1 MVYKTIWQWG
11 HIMPDKKITTV
22 RTAVA
27 LGIGSMVGAGIFALM
42 GEAAAIAGSGV
53 WLSFLMAGII
63 ALLTGHSFVE
73 LGVRYPTR
81 GGIVEYLV
89 RAYGVGIF
97 SGGCSI
103 LYYIAQLI
111 GMAMIAMAFGK
122 FASKLIGIE
131 ENLEL
136 WDHVFA
142 SGLVLTLVFLTL
154 TGSTLIRKV
163 QKIFVMTNLVI
174 LAGFAMLLSGQ
185 SGGEVIHA
193 DSWPKITPLLGSL
206 ALTFFAFTGFAV
218 ISNAAGQMVK
228 PERDLP
234 RAMYTTIVIVMLLY
248 LGVSLAV
255 VGSVSAEELATSGPM
270 LLVRAARAAFGEIG
284 YYVLLISAVAAT
296 ITCLNGGLFGVT
308 NITFT
313 LAEKGQLP
321 SRFMKEVR
329 ASTRGLTI
337 SAVLALLMINF
348 LSLSTVAL
356 LGGATTL
363 MVYSLVNFGALRLI
377 TDAGLHRLLI
387 ILSVVVCVLTIL
399 IWTVHTFRA
408 SPDTLSVFF
417 FFLVISFLAEWLLQ
431 RIKGRKIRVGAEA
444 PVPET
449 D

>member
-1 MVYKTIWQWG
+1 
-11 HIMPDKKITTV
+11 MPDKKIITV

-42 GEAAAIAGSGV
+42 GEAAAIAGSAV

-73 LGVRYPTR
+73 LGIRYPTR

-89 RAYGVGIF
+89 RAYGVGLF

-111 GMAMIAMAFGK
+111 GMSMIAMAFGK

-142 SGLVLTLVFLTL
+142 SGLILVLVILTLA
-154 TGSTLIRKV
+154 GSTLIRKV
-163 QKIFVMTNLVI
+163 QKVFVITNLVI
-174 LAGFAMLLSGQ
+174 LTGFAILLSGQ
-185 SGGEVIHA
+185 TGGEAVQTG
-193 DSWPKITPLLGSL
+193 SWPGMIPLLGSL
-206 ALTFFAFTGFAV
+206 ALTFFAFTGFSV

-234 RAMYTTIVIVMLLY
+234 RAMYATIGIVMVLY
-248 LGVSLAV
+248 LGVALAV

-270 LLVRAARAAFGEIG
+270 LLVNAARSTLGETG

-337 SAVLALLMINF
+337 SAALALIMINF
-348 LSLSTVAL
+348 LSLSTVAA

-363 MVYSLVNFGALRLI
+363 MVYSLANFGALRLI
-377 TDAGLHRLLI
+377 KDAGFHRVLI
-387 ILSVVVCVLTIL
+387 LLSVVVCVLTIL
-399 IWTVHTFRA
+399 VWTIHTFRA
-408 SPDTLSVFF
+408 SPRTLSVFF
-417 FFLVISFLAEWLLQ
+417 FFLVISFVAEWLLQ
-431 RIKGRKIRVGAEA
+431 RVKGRKIRQGAEA
-444 PVPET
+444 PGPET
-449 D
+449 V

>member
-1 MVYKTIWQWG
+1 MQDQKTIS
-11 HIMPDKKITTV
+11 V
-22 RTAVA
+22 RTAIT

-42 GEAAAIAGSGV
+42 GEAAALAGSAV
-53 WLSFLMAGII
+53 WISFLMAGVI

-73 LGVRYPTR
+73 LGIRYPTR

-89 RAYGVGIF
+89 KAYGVGLF

-111 GMAMIAMAFGK
+111 GMSLIAMAFGK
-122 FASKLIGIE
+122 FAVKLIGIE
-131 ENLEL
+131 DNLII
-136 WDHVFA
+136 WDRVLA
-142 SGLVLTLVFLTL
+142 SGLILLLVVLTLA
-154 TGSTLIRKV
+154 GSTMIRRI
-163 QKIFVMTNLVI
+163 QKFFVITNLVI
-174 LAGFAMLLSGQ
+174 LTGFAVLLSSQ
-185 SGGEVIHA
+185 GGEDLIHA
-193 DSWPKITPLLGSL
+193 DSLSNITPLLGSL

-218 ISNAAGQMVK
+218 ISNAAGQMANPK
-228 PERDLP
+228 RDLP
-234 RAMYTTIVIVMLLY
+234 RAMYATIVIVMLLY

-255 VGSVSAEELATSGPM
+255 VGLVSAEELRSGGPM
-270 LLVRAARAAFGEIG
+270 LLVRAARSAFGEIG

-337 SAVLALLMINF
+337 SAVLALVMINF
-348 LSLSTVAL
+348 LSLSAVAS

-377 TDAGLHRLLI
+377 TGAGFHRLLI

-431 RIKGRKIRVGAEA
+431 RIKGRKIRQGAET
-444 PVPET
+444 PEPESGST
-449 D
+449 SIV

>member
-1 MVYKTIWQWG
+1 MAEQRI
-11 HIMPDKKITTV
+11 ITV
-22 RTAVA
+22 RTAIA

-42 GEAAAIAGSGV
+42 GEAAAVAGSAV
-53 WLSFLMAGII
+53 WVSFLMAGII

-136 WDHVFA
+136 WDQVFA
-142 SGLVLTLVFLTL
+142 SGLILVLVILTLA
-154 TGSTLIRKV
+154 GSTLIRKV
-163 QKIFVMTNLVI
+163 QKVFVITNLVI
-174 LAGFAMLLSGQ
+174 LAGFAVLLSGQ
-185 SGGEVIHA
+185 TGGEAIQA
-193 DSWPKITPLLGSL
+193 DSWPGMTPLLGSL

-234 RAMYTTIVIVMLLY
+234 RAMYATIGIVMVLY
-248 LGVSLAV
+248 LGVALAV

-270 LLVRAARAAFGEIG
+270 LLVNAARSTLGETG

-337 SAVLALLMINF
+337 SAGLALIMINF
-348 LSLSTVAL
+348 LSLSTVAA

-363 MVYSLVNFGALRLI
+363 MVYSLANFGALRLI
-377 TDAGLHRLLI
+377 KDAGFHRVLI
-387 ILSVVVCVLTIL
+387 LLSVVVCVLTIL
-399 IWTVHTFRA
+399 VWTIHTFRA
-408 SPDTLSVFF
+408 SPRTLSVFF
-417 FFLVISFLAEWLLQ
+417 FFLVISFVAEWLLQ
-431 RIKGRKIRVGAEA
+431 RVKGRKIRQGAAA
-444 PVPET
+444 PGPQT

>member
-1 MVYKTIWQWG
+1 
-11 HIMPDKKITTV
+11 MPEKNVITV
-22 RTAVA
+22 RTAIA

-42 GEAAAIAGSGV
+42 GEAAAVAGSAI
-53 WLSFLMAGII
+53 WLSFGMAGII

-73 LGVRYPTR
+73 LGIRYPTR

-111 GMAMIAMAFGK
+111 GMSMIAMAFGK

-131 ENLEL
+131 NNLEF
-136 WDHVFA
+136 WDHAFA
-142 SGLVLTLVFLTL
+142 SGLILVLVFLTL
-154 TGSTLIRKV
+154 AGSTLIRKV

-174 LAGFAMLLSGQ
+174 LAGFAVLLSGQ
-185 SGGEVIHA
+185 SGGDLVHA
-193 DSWPKITPLLGSL
+193 DSWPAITPLLGSL

-218 ISNAAGQMVK
+218 ISNAAGQMAE

-234 RAMYTTIVIVMLLY
+234 RAMYATIVIVMVLY
-248 LGVSLAV
+248 LAVALAV
-255 VGSVSAEELATSGPM
+255 VGSVSAEELASSGPM
-270 LLVRAARAAFGEIG
+270 LLVQAARSAFGEIG
-284 YYVLLISAVAAT
+284 YYVLLISALAAT
-296 ITCLNGGLFGVT
+296 VTCLNGGLFGVT

-337 SAVLALLMINF
+337 SAVLALIMINF

-363 MVYSLVNFGALRLI
+363 MVYSLVNIGALRLI
-377 TDAGLHRLLI
+377 TDAGYHRILI
-387 ILSVVVCVLTIL
+387 LLSVVVCVLTIL
-399 IWTVHTFRA
+399 IWTVHTFRT
-408 SPDTLSVFF
+408 SPQTLSVFF
-417 FFLVISFLAEWLLQ
+417 FFMAISFVAEWLLQ
-431 RIKGRKIRVGAEA
+431 KIKGRKIRPIHAA
-444 PVPET
+444 
-449 D
+449 

>member
-1 MVYKTIWQWG
+1 MAE
-11 HIMPDKKITTV
+11 KKVTTV
-22 RTAVA
+22 RTAIA

-42 GEAAAIAGSGV
+42 GEAAAIAGSAI

-111 GMAMIAMAFGK
+111 GMSMIAMAFGK

-131 ENLEL
+131 NNLEL
-136 WDHVFA
+136 WDQVFA
-142 SGLVLTLVFLTL
+142 SGLILVLVFLTL
-154 TGSTLIRKV
+154 AGSTLIRKV
-163 QKIFVMTNLVI
+163 QKVFVMTNLVI
-174 LAGFAMLLSGQ
+174 LAGFAVLLSGQ
-185 SGGEVIHA
+185 AGGDVVHA
-193 DSWPKITPLLGSL
+193 ESWPEITPLLGSL

-218 ISNAAGQMVK
+218 ISNAAGQMAK
-228 PERDLP
+228 PESDLP
-234 RAMYTTIVIVMLLY
+234 RAMYATIVIVMLLY

-255 VGSVSAEELATSGPM
+255 VGSVSAEELASSVPM
-270 LLVRAARAAFGEIG
+270 LLVQAARSEFGEIG
-284 YYVLLISAVAAT
+284 YYVLLVSAVAAT

-337 SAVLALLMINF
+337 SALLALIMINF
-348 LSLSTVAL
+348 MSLSTVAL

-377 TDAGLHRLLI
+377 TDAGFHRVLI
-387 ILSVVVCVLTIL
+387 MLSVVVCVLTIL
-399 IWTVHTFRA
+399 IWVVHTFRS
-408 SPDTLSVFF
+408 SPQTLSVFF
-417 FFLVISFLAEWLLQ
+417 SFLVISFVAEWLLQ
-431 RIKGRKIRVGAEA
+431 RIKGRKIKPGAEA
-444 PVPET
+444 QQP
-449 D
+449 

>member
-1 MVYKTIWQWG
+1 
-11 HIMPDKKITTV
+11 MPEKNIITV
-22 RTAVA
+22 RTAIA

-42 GEAAAIAGSGV
+42 GEAAAVAGSAV
-53 WLSFLMAGII
+53 WLSFGMAGII

-73 LGVRYPTR
+73 LGIRYPTR

-111 GMAMIAMAFGK
+111 GMSMIAMAFGK

-131 ENLEL
+131 ENLEF
-136 WDHVFA
+136 WDHAFA
-142 SGLVLTLVFLTL
+142 SGLILVLVFLTL
-154 TGSTLIRKV
+154 AGSTLIRKV
-163 QKIFVMTNLVI
+163 QKVFVMTNLVI
-174 LAGFAMLLSGQ
+174 LAGFAVLLSGQ
-185 SGGEVIHA
+185 AGGDLVHA
-193 DSWPKITPLLGSL
+193 DSWPTITPLLGSL

-218 ISNAAGQMVK
+218 ISNAAGQMAE

-234 RAMYTTIVIVMLLY
+234 RAMYATIVIVMVLY
-248 LGVSLAV
+248 LAVALAV
-255 VGSVSAEELATSGPM
+255 VGSVSAEELASSGPM
-270 LLVRAARAAFGEIG
+270 LLVQAARSAFGEIG
-284 YYVLLISAVAAT
+284 YYVLLISALAAT
-296 ITCLNGGLFGVT
+296 VTCLNGGLFGVT

-337 SAVLALLMINF
+337 SAVLALIMINF

-363 MVYSLVNFGALRLI
+363 MVYSLVNIGALRLI
-377 TDAGLHRLLI
+377 TDAGYHRILI
-387 ILSVVVCVLTIL
+387 LLSVVVCVLTIL
-399 IWTVHTFRA
+399 IWTVHTFRT
-408 SPDTLSVFF
+408 SPQTLSVFF
-417 FFLVISFLAEWLLQ
+417 FFMAISFVAEWLLQ
-431 RIKGRKIRVGAEA
+431 KIKGRKIRPIHAA
-444 PVPET
+444 
-449 D
+449 

>member
-1 MVYKTIWQWG
+1 
-11 HIMPDKKITTV
+11 
-22 RTAVA
+22 
-27 LGIGSMVGAGIFALM
+27 MVGAGIFALM
-42 GEAAAIAGSGV
+42 GEAAAVAGSAV
-53 WLSFLMAGII
+53 WVSFLMAGII

-136 WDHVFA
+136 WDQVFA
-142 SGLVLTLVFLTL
+142 SGLILVLVILTLA
-154 TGSTLIRKV
+154 GSTLIRKV
-163 QKIFVMTNLVI
+163 QKVFVITNLVI
-174 LAGFAMLLSGQ
+174 LAGFAILLSGQ
-185 SGGEVIHA
+185 AGGETIQA
-193 DSWPKITPLLGSL
+193 DSWPGMTPLLGSL

-234 RAMYTTIVIVMLLY
+234 RAMYATIGIVMVLY
-248 LGVSLAV
+248 LGVALAV
-255 VGSVSAEELATSGPM
+255 VGSVSAEELAGSGPM
-270 LLVRAARAAFGEIG
+270 LLVNAARSTLGETG
-284 YYVLLISAVAAT
+284 YYV
-296 ITCLNGGLFGVT
+296 
-308 NITFT
+308 ITFT

-321 SRFMKEVR
+321 SRFMKEVQ

-337 SAVLALLMINF
+337 SAGLALIMINF
-348 LSLSTVAL
+348 LSLSTVAS

-377 TDAGLHRLLI
+377 TGAGFHRVLI
-387 ILSVVVCVLTIL
+387 LLSVVVCVLTIL
-399 IWTVHTFRA
+399 VWTVHTYKA
-408 SPDTLSVFF
+408 SPHALSVFC
-417 FFLVISFLAEWLLQ
+417 FFLVISFVAEWLLQ
-431 RIKGRKIRVGAEA
+431 RVKGRKIRQGAEA
-444 PVPET
+444 PGPET
-449 D
+449 ESS

>member
-1 MVYKTIWQWG
+1 
-11 HIMPDKKITTV
+11 MPEKNVITV
-22 RTAVA
+22 RTAIA

-42 GEAAAIAGSGV
+42 GEAAAVAGSAV

-73 LGVRYPTR
+73 LGIRYPTR

-111 GMAMIAMAFGK
+111 GMSMIAMAFGK

-131 ENLEL
+131 DNLEF
-136 WDHVFA
+136 WDHAFA
-142 SGLVLTLVFLTL
+142 SGLILVLVFLTL
-154 TGSTLIRKV
+154 AGSTLIRKV
-163 QKIFVMTNLVI
+163 QKVFVMTNLVI
-174 LAGFAMLLSGQ
+174 LAGFAVLLSGH
-185 SGGEVIHA
+185 GGGDLVHA
-193 DSWPKITPLLGSL
+193 DSWPGITPLLGSL

-218 ISNAAGQMVK
+218 ISNAAGQMAE

-234 RAMYTTIVIVMLLY
+234 RAMYATIVIVMVLY
-248 LGVSLAV
+248 LGVALAV
-255 VGSVSAEELATSGPM
+255 VGSVSAEQLASSGPM
-270 LLVRAARAAFGEIG
+270 LLVQAARSAFGEVG

-296 ITCLNGGLFGVT
+296 ITCLNGGLYGVT

-337 SAVLALLMINF
+337 SAVLALIMINF

-363 MVYSLVNFGALRLI
+363 MVYSLVNIGALRLI
-377 TDAGLHRLLI
+377 TDAGYHRILI
-387 ILSVVVCVLTIL
+387 LLSVVVCVLTIL
-399 IWTVHTFRA
+399 IWTVHTFRT
-408 SPDTLSVFF
+408 SPRTLSVFF
-417 FFLVISFLAEWLLQ
+417 FFLAISFVAEWLLQ
-431 RIKGRKIRVGAEA
+431 KIKGRKIRPIHAA
-444 PVPET
+444 
-449 D
+449 

>member
-1 MVYKTIWQWG
+1 
-11 HIMPDKKITTV
+11 
-22 RTAVA
+22 
-27 LGIGSMVGAGIFALM
+27 MVGAGIFALM
-42 GEAAAIAGSGV
+42 GEAAAVAGSAV
-53 WLSFLMAGII
+53 WVSFLMAGII

-136 WDHVFA
+136 WDQVFA
-142 SGLVLTLVFLTL
+142 SGLILVLVILTLA
-154 TGSTLIRKV
+154 GSTLIRKV
-163 QKIFVMTNLVI
+163 QKVFVITNLVI
-174 LAGFAMLLSGQ
+174 LAGFAILLSGQ
-185 SGGEVIHA
+185 AGGETIQA
-193 DSWPKITPLLGSL
+193 DSWPGMTPLLGSL

-234 RAMYTTIVIVMLLY
+234 RAMYATIGIVMVLY
-248 LGVSLAV
+248 LGVALAV
-255 VGSVSAEELATSGPM
+255 VGSVSAEELAGSGPM
-270 LLVRAARAAFGEIG
+270 LLVNAARSTLGETG

-321 SRFMKEVR
+321 SRFMKEVQ

-337 SAVLALLMINF
+337 SAGLALIMINF
-348 LSLSTVAL
+348 LSLSTVAS

-377 TDAGLHRLLI
+377 TGAGFHRVLI
-387 ILSVVVCVLTIL
+387 LLSVVVCVLTIL
-399 IWTVHTFRA
+399 VWTVHTYKA
-408 SPDTLSVFF
+408 SPHALSVFC
-417 FFLVISFLAEWLLQ
+417 FFLVISFVAEWLLQ
-431 RIKGRKIRVGAEA
+431 RVKGRKIRQGAEA
-444 PVPET
+444 PGPET
-449 D
+449 ESS

>member
-1 MVYKTIWQWG
+1 
-11 HIMPDKKITTV
+11 
-22 RTAVA
+22 
-27 LGIGSMVGAGIFALM
+27 
-42 GEAAAIAGSGV
+42 
-53 WLSFLMAGII
+53 
-63 ALLTGHSFVE
+63 
-73 LGVRYPTR
+73 
-81 GGIVEYLV
+81 
-89 RAYGVGIF
+89 
-97 SGGCSI
+97 
-103 LYYIAQLI
+103 
-111 GMAMIAMAFGK
+111 
-122 FASKLIGIE
+122 
-131 ENLEL
+131 
-136 WDHVFA
+136 
-142 SGLVLTLVFLTL
+142 
-154 TGSTLIRKV
+154 
-163 QKIFVMTNLVI
+163 
-174 LAGFAMLLSGQ
+174 
-185 SGGEVIHA
+185 
-193 DSWPKITPLLGSL
+193 
-206 ALTFFAFTGFAV
+206 
-218 ISNAAGQMVK
+218 
-228 PERDLP
+228 
-234 RAMYTTIVIVMLLY
+234 MLLY

>member
-1 MVYKTIWQWG
+1 
-11 HIMPDKKITTV
+11 MPQKNVINV
-22 RTAVA
+22 RTAIA

-42 GEAAAIAGSGV
+42 GEAAAVAGSAV
-53 WLSFLMAGII
+53 WLSFGMAGII

-73 LGVRYPTR
+73 LGIRYPTR

-111 GMAMIAMAFGK
+111 GMSMIAMAFGK

-131 ENLEL
+131 DNLEF
-136 WDHVFA
+136 WDHAFA
-142 SGLVLTLVFLTL
+142 SGLILVLVFLTL
-154 TGSTLIRKV
+154 AGSTLIRKV

-174 LAGFAMLLSGQ
+174 LAGFAVLLSGH
-185 SGGEVIHA
+185 GGGDLFHA
-193 DSWPKITPLLGSL
+193 DSWPAITPLLGSL

-218 ISNAAGQMVK
+218 ISNAAGQMAE

-234 RAMYTTIVIVMLLY
+234 RAMYATIVIVMVLY
-248 LGVSLAV
+248 LGVALAV
-255 VGSVSAEELATSGPM
+255 VGSVSAEQLTSSGPM
-270 LLVRAARAAFGEIG
+270 LLVQAARSAFGDIG
-284 YYVLLISAVAAT
+284 YYVLLISALAAT
-296 ITCLNGGLFGVT
+296 VTCLNGGLFGVT

-337 SAVLALLMINF
+337 SALLALIMINF

-363 MVYSLVNFGALRLI
+363 MVYSLVNIGALRLI
-377 TDAGLHRLLI
+377 TDAGYHRILI
-387 ILSVVVCVLTIL
+387 LLSVVVCVLTIL
-399 IWTVHTFRA
+399 IWTVHTFRT
-408 SPDTLSVFF
+408 SPQTLSVFF
-417 FFLVISFLAEWLLQ
+417 FFMAISFVAEWLLQ
-431 RIKGRKIRVGAEA
+431 KIKGRKIRPIHAA
-444 PVPET
+444 
-449 D
+449 

>member
-1 MVYKTIWQWG
+1 MAEQRI
-11 HIMPDKKITTV
+11 ITV
-22 RTAVA
+22 RTAIA

-42 GEAAAIAGSGV
+42 GEAAAVAGSAV
-53 WLSFLMAGII
+53 WVSFLMAGII

-136 WDHVFA
+136 WDQVFA
-142 SGLVLTLVFLTL
+142 SGLILVLVILTLA
-154 TGSTLIRKV
+154 GSTLIRKV
-163 QKIFVMTNLVI
+163 QKVFVITNLVI
-174 LAGFAMLLSGQ
+174 LAGFAILLSGQ
-185 SGGEVIHA
+185 AGGETIQA
-193 DSWPKITPLLGSL
+193 DSWPGMTPLLGSL

-234 RAMYTTIVIVMLLY
+234 RAMYATIGIVMVLY
-248 LGVSLAV
+248 LGVALAV
-255 VGSVSAEELATSGPM
+255 VGSVSAEELAGSGPM
-270 LLVRAARAAFGEIG
+270 LLVNAARSTLGETG

-321 SRFMKEVR
+321 SRFMKEVQ

-337 SAVLALLMINF
+337 SAGLALIMINF
-348 LSLSTVAL
+348 LSLSTVAA

-363 MVYSLVNFGALRLI
+363 MVYSLANFGALRLI
-377 TDAGLHRLLI
+377 KDAGFHRVLI
-387 ILSVVVCVLTIL
+387 LLSVVVCVLTIL
-399 IWTVHTFRA
+399 IWTIHTFRA
-408 SPDTLSVFF
+408 SPRTLLVFF
-417 FFLVISFLAEWLLQ
+417 FFLVISFVAEWLLQ
-431 RIKGRKIRVGAEA
+431 RIKGRKIRQGAEA
-444 PVPET
+444 SGPET

>member
-1 MVYKTIWQWG
+1 MQDQKTIS
-11 HIMPDKKITTV
+11 V
-22 RTAVA
+22 RTAIT

-42 GEAAAIAGSGV
+42 GEAAALAGSAV
-53 WLSFLMAGII
+53 WISFLMAGVI

-89 RAYGVGIF
+89 KAYGVGIF

-111 GMAMIAMAFGK
+111 GMSLIAMAFGK
-122 FASKLIGIE
+122 FAVKLIGIE
-131 ENLEL
+131 DNLII
-136 WDHVFA
+136 WDRVLA
-142 SGLVLTLVFLTL
+142 SGLILLLVVLTLA
-154 TGSTLIRKV
+154 GSTMIRRI
-163 QKIFVMTNLVI
+163 QKFFVITNLVI
-174 LAGFAMLLSGQ
+174 LTGFAVLLSSQ
-185 SGGEVIHA
+185 GGEDLIHA
-193 DSWPKITPLLGSL
+193 DSLSNITPLLGSL

-218 ISNAAGQMVK
+218 ISNAAGQMANPK
-228 PERDLP
+228 RDLP
-234 RAMYTTIVIVMLLY
+234 RAMYATIVIVMLLY

-255 VGSVSAEELATSGPM
+255 VGLVSAEELRSGGPM
-270 LLVRAARAAFGEIG
+270 LLVRAARSAFGEIG

-337 SAVLALLMINF
+337 SAVLALVMINF
-348 LSLSTVAL
+348 LSLSAVAS

-377 TDAGLHRLLI
+377 TGAGFHRLLI

-408 SPDTLSVFF
+408 SPDTLSV
-417 FFLVISFLAEWLLQ
+417 SEHHLQ
-431 RIKGRKIRVGAEA
+431 SSGEGEGVVVFEPDAGPYVSDPLNAQRE
-444 PVPET
+444 PE
-449 D
+449 

>member
-1 MVYKTIWQWG
+1 
-11 HIMPDKKITTV
+11 
-22 RTAVA
+22 
-27 LGIGSMVGAGIFALM
+27 MVGAGIFALM
-42 GEAAAIAGSGV
+42 GEAAAVAGSAV
-53 WLSFLMAGII
+53 WVSFLMAGII

-136 WDHVFA
+136 WDQVFA
-142 SGLVLTLVFLTL
+142 SGLILVLVILTLA
-154 TGSTLIRKV
+154 GSTLIRKV
-163 QKIFVMTNLVI
+163 QKVFVITNLVI
-174 LAGFAMLLSGQ
+174 LAGFAVLLSGQ
-185 SGGEVIHA
+185 TGGEAVQTG
-193 DSWPKITPLLGSL
+193 SWPGMIPLLGSL

-234 RAMYTTIVIVMLLY
+234 RAMYATIGIVMVLY
-248 LGVSLAV
+248 LGVALAV
-255 VGSVSAEELATSGPM
+255 VGSVSAEELAGSGPM
-270 LLVRAARAAFGEIG
+270 LLVNAARSTLGETG

-337 SAVLALLMINF
+337 SAGLALIMINF
-348 LSLSTVAL
+348 LSLSTVAA

-363 MVYSLVNFGALRLI
+363 MVYSLANFGALRLI
-377 TDAGLHRLLI
+377 KDAGFHRVLI
-387 ILSVVVCVLTIL
+387 LLSVVVCVLTIL
-399 IWTVHTFRA
+399 VWTIHTFRA
-408 SPDTLSVFF
+408 SPRTLSVFF
-417 FFLVISFLAEWLLQ
+417 FFLVISFVAEWLLQ
-431 RIKGRKIRVGAEA
+431 RVKGRKIRQGAEA
-444 PVPET
+444 PGPET
-449 D
+449 V

>member
-1 MVYKTIWQWG
+1 
-11 HIMPDKKITTV
+11 MPEQRIITV
-22 RTAVA
+22 RTAIA

-42 GEAAAIAGSGV
+42 GEAAAIAGSAV
-53 WLSFLMAGII
+53 WVSFLMAGII

-111 GMAMIAMAFGK
+111 GMSMIAMAFGK

-142 SGLVLTLVFLTL
+142 SGLILVLVILTLA
-154 TGSTLIRKV
+154 GSTLIRKV
-163 QKIFVMTNLVI
+163 QKVFVITNLVI
-174 LAGFAMLLSGQ
+174 LTGFAILLSGQ
-185 SGGEVIHA
+185 TGGEAVQTG
-193 DSWPKITPLLGSL
+193 SWPGMIPLLGSL
-206 ALTFFAFTGFAV
+206 ALTFFAFTGFSV

-234 RAMYTTIVIVMLLY
+234 RAMYATIGIVMVLY
-248 LGVSLAV
+248 LGVALAV

-270 LLVRAARAAFGEIG
+270 LLVNAARSTLGETG

-337 SAVLALLMINF
+337 SAGLALIMINF
-348 LSLSTVAL
+348 LSLSTVAA

-363 MVYSLVNFGALRLI
+363 MVYSLANFGALRLI
-377 TDAGLHRLLI
+377 KDAGFHRVLI
-387 ILSVVVCVLTIL
+387 LLSVVVCVLTIL
-399 IWTVHTFRA
+399 VWTIHTFRA
-408 SPDTLSVFF
+408 SPRTLSVFF
-417 FFLVISFLAEWLLQ
+417 FFLVISFVAEWLLQ
-431 RIKGRKIRVGAEA
+431 RVKGRKIRQGAEA
-444 PVPET
+444 PGPET
-449 D
+449 V